1 MPDMRQRRHPQ
12 TNFHVRLKIIRRILL
27 FQRVQRQQ
35 LRIQRQPL
43 QLSGIDLS
51 GRAPETKTMKL
62 ENVEMQEKLTQRL
75 RRIEGQVRGIESMLE
90 SGREC
95 REIIQQLAAVQNAL
109 HGFSRTL
116 LEEYAVTCLLPPED
130 QPADRKTQ
138 ERNLR
143 ELIEL
148 INKAP

>member
-1 MPDMRQRRHPQ
+1 
-12 TNFHVRLKIIRRILL
+12 
-27 FQRVQRQQ
+27 
-35 LRIQRQPL
+35 
-43 QLSGIDLS
+43 
-51 GRAPETKTMKL
+51 MKL
-62 ENVEMQEKLTQRL
+62 ENAELQEKLTQRL

-90 SGREC
+90 TGREC

-130 QPADRKTQ
+130 QPSDRKTQ
-138 ERNLR
+138 EHNLR

>member
-1 MPDMRQRRHPQ
+1 
-12 TNFHVRLKIIRRILL
+12 
-27 FQRVQRQQ
+27 
-35 LRIQRQPL
+35 
-43 QLSGIDLS
+43 
-51 GRAPETKTMKL
+51 MKL
-62 ENVEMQEKLTQRL
+62 EDSELQDKLAQRL
-75 RRIEGQVRGIESMLE
+75 RRIEGQVRGIEAMLE

-95 REIIQQLAAVQNAL
+95 REIIQQLAAIQSAL
-109 HGFSRTL
+109 HSFSRTL

-130 QPADRKTQ
+130 QPADRKAQ

>member
-1 MPDMRQRRHPQ
+1 
-12 TNFHVRLKIIRRILL
+12 
-27 FQRVQRQQ
+27 
-35 LRIQRQPL
+35 
-43 QLSGIDLS
+43 
-51 GRAPETKTMKL
+51 MKL
-62 ENVEMQEKLTQRL
+62 ENSDLQDKLVQRL
-75 RRIEGQVRGIESMLE
+75 RRIEGQVRGVEAMLE

-95 REIIQQLAAVQNAL
+95 RDIIQQLAAIQAAL

-116 LEEYAVTCLLPPED
+116 LEEYAVTCLLPPEGN
-130 QPADRKTQ
+130 PADRTTQ